1 MEIEPPVS
9 GQIEPLRT
17 RADAS
22 LAWLSQK
29 EIAKMQVTSVI
40 DIREV
45 IRYLKAGESLR
56 ATAEAL
62 GLARNTVTRYEKW
75 AREQG
80 WLEVGSEL
88 PSEAAIAAGVKALY
102 APTAQTMSRLEPYQ
116 GVIEAWRKAGVSILS
131 AQQRLKSEHQL
142 KCSYSSLWSYVRKLE
157 GIDESSN
164 ITIRVETA
172 PGEEAQVDFG
182 YAGRMWNPLTKK
194 ASKAW
199 AFVMTLAWSRHV
211 FVTFVFDQRVETWL
225 DCHRRAFEYFGGV
238 PERVKLDNLKAAI
251 LRASQDDPR
260 VQRAYRECAEHYGF
274 LISPCRV
281 ATPQHKGKVESSVK
295 YVKRNFLAGRD
306 YSQPGCDIM
315 QANQDVCVWAKEIA
329 GQRTHGTTR
338 EQPLARF
345 LQVEQAALKPLP
357 ETRFEAAVWTELKL
371 HRDGYV
377 VFEKSYYS
385 APYRH
390 IGETLS
396 LRATLKTVE
405 LYVGY
410 TLVATHGRATQPG
423 QRLTNPVHLPPN
435 KAKGLLPSPLREFV
449 GTYRQRAEAVGPFT
463 AQAIELLLADKVVDR
478 HASANRLIQLADKHS
493 KAVLERAC
501 KHAFELGD
509 PSPTTIRNMVK
520 ICISGMAGIE
530 WTHAGT
536 AHGEAL
542 TAPTPAF
549 ARPVE
554 ELIPIIPVMTTAE
567 AA

>member
-1 MEIEPPVS
+1 
-9 GQIEPLRT
+9 
-17 RADAS
+17 
-22 LAWLSQK
+22 
-29 EIAKMQVTSVI
+29 MQVTSVI

-45 IRYLKAGESLR
+45 IRYLKAGESQR

-80 WLEVGSEL
+80 WFEMGCEL
-88 PSEAAIAAGVKALY
+88 PNEAAMAEGIKALY
-102 APTAQTMSRLEPYQ
+102 APSAQTISRLEPYR
-116 GVIEAWRKAGVSILS
+116 GVIEAWRKAGVGVSMLS
-131 AQQRLKSEHQL
+131 VQQRLAREHTLQ
-142 KCSYSSLWSYVRKLE
+142 CSYSSLWSYVRKIE
-157 GIDESSN
+157 GIDEPSN
-164 ITIRVETA
+164 ITIRVETP

-182 YAGRMWNPLTKK
+182 YAGRMWNPILKK
-194 ASKAW
+194 ACKAW
-199 AFVMTLAWSRHV
+199 AFVMTLGWSRHV

-251 LRASQDDPR
+251 LRASQDDPK
-260 VQRAYRECAEHYGF
+260 VQRAYRECAEHDGF

-281 ATPQHKGKVESSVK
+281 ATPQHKGKVESAVK

-306 YSQPGCDIM
+306 YSQPGCDIT
-315 QANQDVCVWAKEIA
+315 QANQDVLAWIEETA
-329 GQRTHGTTR
+329 GQRIHGTTR

-345 LQVEQAALKPLP
+345 HQVEKAALKPLP
-357 ETRFEAAVWTELKL
+357 ETRFEAAIWTELKL

-385 APYRH
+385 GPYRY
-390 IGETLS
+390 IGQTLS
-396 LRATLKTVE
+396 VRATLKMVE
-405 LYVGY
+405 LHAGY
-410 TLVATHGRATQPG
+410 ALVATHSRATQAG
-423 QRLTNPVHLPPN
+423 QRLTNPAHLPPN
-435 KAKGLLPSPLREFV
+435 KAKGLLLSPLMEFV
-449 GTYRQRAEAVGPFT
+449 GTYRQRAEAIGPFT

-478 HASANRLIQLADKHS
+478 HSSAHRLIGLADKHS

-520 ICISGMAGIE
+520 ICTASVSGMAGVE

-536 AHGEAL
+536 GHGEAL
-542 TAPTPAF
+542 SAPTPAF

-554 ELIPIIPVMTTAE
+554 ELIPAMAMAMATVAAE
-567 AA
+567 VAA